1 MPHRAQRMA
10 PILVSLG
17 LLFPGAQ
24 PVRAA
29 DPDID
34 RLLQSPV
41 GKDWVTNGGN
51 MTNQR
56 YSTLKQ
62 INVDNIKQLKG
73 SWMARLKGS
82 GLGGKYSFEATPLIK
97 DGIMYISTG
106 NDDVFAL
113 DAKTGQILWE
123 HWSQIGQ
130 TISTICCGWLNRGL
144 AMGER
149 MLFIAQLDANMVA
162 LDIKTGKEVW
172 RTPVEDWHNGYGMTA
187 APLYYDG
194 IVYTGIT
201 GGEFGIRGRLTAL
214 DAKTG
219 KILWRAYT
227 LPAPGEPGG
236 DSWPA
241 GTTHYS
247 RGGASIWN
255 TPALDPELGLVY
267 FAVGNCG
274 PDYDGSMREGDNL
287 FCASVLAV
295 NAKTGAY
302 AWHFQQVHHDIWDYD
317 AASPVL
323 LFDTVVNGQPRKA
336 AAQAGR
342 TGWVYILDR
351 TNGKPLIGI
360 EERPVPQEPRQK
372 TAKTQPFPIGDAI
385 VPQCAEPMPAS
396 GYEKAGCI
404 FEAFWEEPVLIQPSG
419 IGGTNWAP
427 MSYNPETGSLYVP
440 GTIRTSA
447 FARYGDTYKLGLR
460 YVGGTQ
466 AAPIGSPMSGTFTA
480 IGGNTNKIAWQNKTP
495 YRIGQGG
502 GSTTTAGG
510 LVFRGDPDGNF
521 LAINAKTG
529 EELWRF
535 QTGFGADAPPAVY
548 EIDGE
553 EYVAIATGGN
563 QSQLSAN
570 GDAVWVFSLKGQL
583 GPLWPPPVPQS
594 LAGPAGPIA
603 NGVDTVKIGDNN
615 VEYSYGPARTRVKA
629 GTAITFT
636 NVGDVQ
642 HTATAFQKGNWDTGA
657 LEKGQSKA
665 ITFSEP
671 GTYYYICAP
680 HPWMY
685 GEVIVE

>member
-1 MPHRAQRMA
+1 MNYR
-10 PILVSLG
+10 ILPVVLVALGSL
-17 LLFPGAQ
+17 LLAAA

-29 DPDID
+29 DPEID

-62 INVDNIKQLKG
+62 IDASNVKQLKG
-73 SWMARLKGS
+73 AWMTRLKGS
-82 GLGGKYSFEATPLIK
+82 GLGGKYSLEATPLVK
-97 DGIMYISTG
+97 DGIMYMITG

-113 DAKTGQILWE
+113 DAKTGQIVWK
-123 HWSQIGQ
+123 HWSGIGQ
-130 TISTICCGWLNRGL
+130 QISTVCCGWLNRGL
-144 AMGER
+144 AMGEG
-149 MLFIAQLDANMVA
+149 MLFLGQLDANVVA

-172 RTPVEDWHNGYGMTA
+172 RTPIEDWHNGYGITN

-194 IVYTGIT
+194 IVYSGIT

-219 KILWRAYT
+219 KIQWRAYT
-227 LPAPGEPGG
+227 LPAPNEPGG
-236 DSWPA
+236 DTWPA
-241 GTTHYS
+241 GTDHYS
-247 RGGASIWN
+247 RGGAAIWN
-255 TPALDPELGLVY
+255 TPALDPQLGLVY

-302 AWHFQQVHHDIWDYD
+302 AWHFQEVHHDIWDYD
-317 AASPVL
+317 AASPVV
-323 LFDTVVNGQPRKA
+323 LFDTVINGEPRKGI
-336 AAQAGR
+336 AQAGR
-342 TGWVYILDR
+342 TGWIYILDR

-360 EERPVPQEPRQK
+360 EERAVSQEPRQK
-372 TAKTQPFPIGDAI
+372 TAKTQPFPVGDAI
-385 VPQCAEPMPAS
+385 VPQCAQPMPES

-427 MSYNPETGSLYVP
+427 MSYNPDTGSFYVP
-440 GTIRTSA
+440 GTIRTSV

-480 IGGNTNKIAWQNKTP
+480 IGGNTNKIVWQHKTP
-495 YRIGQGG
+495 YRVGQGG

-521 LAINAKTG
+521 LAIDAKTG
-529 EELWRF
+529 QELWRF
-535 QTGFGADAPPAVY
+535 QTGFGADATPAVY
-548 EIDGE
+548 DVDGE
-553 EYVAIATGGN
+553 EYIAIATGGN
-563 QSQLSAN
+563 QGALSAN
-570 GDAVWVFSLKGQL
+570 GDAVWAFSLKGQV
-583 GPLWPPPVPQS
+583 GPLWPPPAPQS
-594 LAGPAGPIA
+594 LAGPAGPVMD
-603 NGVDTVKIGDNN
+603 GVDKINIGANN
-615 VEYSYGPARTRVKA
+615 VEYSYGPARTRIKA
-629 GTAITFT
+629 GTMVTFT
-636 NVGDVQ
+636 NVGDTP
-642 HTATAFQKGNWDTGA
+642 HTATAFQKGNWDTGL
-657 LEKGQSKA
+657 LEKGQSKTV
-665 ITFSEP
+665 TFSEP
-671 GTYYYICAP
+671 GNYFYICTP

-685 GEVIVE
+685 GQVIVE